1 MYGILIVDDNS
12 LVRMSLVNLISWK
25 QHNATLVAIAHDGNE
40 AFRLCEERLPHIV
53 ITDIKMPGCDGI
65 TLMQKIHRY
74 YPMIQVIAISA
85 HGVFEYAK
93 QAMQAGCLNYILK
106 PISGEELN
114 ESIASAIAVIQ
125 SRGGRTDGGSV
136 QLIRICLEQLSFF
149 YRKILC
155 GLFGRLGASDDRGD
169 RKHLCD
175 KVFGADIEGTH
186 SILSNLLIDF

>member
-93 QAMQAGCLNYILK
+93 QAMQAGCLNYIL
-106 PISGEELN
+106 N
-114 ESIASAIAVIQ
+114 
-125 SRGGRTDGGSV
+125 RRGSV